1 MRVLAVVL
9 GLTPLLVLGFAAAP
23 AFAKVIDIETV
34 RQMAFDRGIVRIEE
48 IKLRRKKGVWKVEG
62 EDASGEEIEMEV
74 EAQTGRIIKMKRD

>member
-9 GLTPLLVLGFAAAP
+9 GLTAPLSLGLATAP
-23 AFAKVIDIETV
+23 AFAKAIDIETV

-48 IKLRRKKGVWKVEG
+48 IELRRKKGIWKVEG

-74 EAQTGRIIKMKRD
+74 EAQSGRIIKMKRD